1 MLEKELD
8 GEGGEKNKK
17 GSWNKNT
24 NSENRKKMREEI

>member
-17 GSWNKNT
+17 EAETKIQIVKI
-24 NSENRKKMREEI
+24 EKK

>member
-8 GEGGEKNKK
+8 RQGGKK
-17 GSWNKNT
+17 KKKESWNKNT